1 MPKMTTKWL
10 DKTKAFQLA
19 DYIQNKGLV
28 SMQDIF
34 RFVGAKTKDTGAI
47 VPILRYMDELGIL
60 VYQADEEGTFTKY
73 GILTNELL
81 DKIEQEKREKFLQ
94 CLMM

>member
-1 MPKMTTKWL
+1 MPKTTTKWL
-10 DKTKAFQLA
+10 DKTKAYQLS
-19 DYIQNKGLV
+19 DYIQKQGLV
-28 SMQDIF
+28 SMQEIF
-34 RFVGAKTKDTGAI
+34 QFVGANTKDTGAI
-47 VPILRYMDELGIL
+47 VPILKYLDDLGIL
-60 VYQADEEGTFTKY
+60 VYQVDEKGKFAKY

>member
-1 MPKMTTKWL
+1 MTTKWL
-10 DKTKAFQLA
+10 DKTKAYQLA
-19 DYIQNKGLV
+19 DYIKKQGLV
-28 SMQDIF
+28 SMQEIF
-34 RFVGAKTKDTGAI
+34 QFVGAKTKDTGAI
-47 VPILRYMDELGIL
+47 VPILKYLDDLGIL
-60 VYQADEEGTFTKY
+60 VYQVDEKGKYAKY